1 MKYFETEV
9 VHGVFDDLTLTE
21 LTCMFHYKCN
31 ILYWT
36 PLSMFHYECLLRA
49 VQCSVHSG
57 NNYLFLL
64 MTLRAFLILE
74 TKLRPTC
81 PTLHMGAVL
90 DPATVSH
97 KTQNI
102 ALMMALWG

>member
-9 VHGVFDDLTLTE
+9 VHGHIR

-74 TKLRPTC
+74 TKLRPPQASC
-81 PTLHMGAVL
+81 SPLKSCL
-90 DPATVSH
+90 
-97 KTQNI
+97 
-102 ALMMALWG
+102 